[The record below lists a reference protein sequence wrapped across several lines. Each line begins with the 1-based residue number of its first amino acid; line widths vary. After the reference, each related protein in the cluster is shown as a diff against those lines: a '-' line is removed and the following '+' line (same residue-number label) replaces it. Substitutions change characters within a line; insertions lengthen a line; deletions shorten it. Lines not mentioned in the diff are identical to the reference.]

1 MFLTSFVG
9 AILKNMEWPVVGES
23 TSPTKLL
30 NVEYVSDP
38 VQFTS
43 CKGLIGGVK
52 YLITDEKRVTS
63 WLECHLAA
71 ATWRLFAFQKTF
83 NIKSKATLPK
93 FWQEPYSNRI
103 EKATAKIGRVSHLGH
118 FKI

>member
-38 VQFTS
+38 VQIY
-43 CKGLIGGVK
+43 LLQGV
-52 YLITDEKRVTS
+52 D
-63 WLECHLAA
+63 WG
-71 ATWRLFAFQKTF
+71 
-83 NIKSKATLPK
+83 SKIPN
-93 FWQEPYSNRI
+93 YR
-103 EKATAKIGRVSHLGH
+103 
-118 FKI
+118 

>member
-38 VQFTS
+38 VQ
-43 CKGLIGGVK
+43 
-52 YLITDEKRVTS
+52 YL
-63 WLECHLAA
+63 
-71 ATWRLFAFQKTF
+71 
-83 NIKSKATLPK
+83 K
-93 FWQEPYSNRI
+93 FIYVIFSNN
-103 EKATAKIGRVSHLGH
+103 G
-118 FKI
+118 